1 MSVPVEIQASL
12 RASAGR
18 AKPKPY
24 SIERRFRLMQ
34 SGTLLL
40 AILLYSTTLYLAAAY
55 QRSLADSLQ
64 TLHVTGPEAQ
74 RLEALNAQMRDSS
87 HQMLI
92 VLVVFAAFSLVVTSW
107 FRRAH
112 QKYIFQHLDE
122 LRQMVGEVRRGN
134 LNVTANVPE
143 SIELGSLM
151 DAFLGMAAELSEM
164 RSSLERKVIGR
175 TASLEIAQ
183 KEVLQSAKLASL
195 GQLVSGVAHE
205 INNPLTSILG
215 FSEIVLGRPGV
226 DPSVLAP
233 LRTIREEALR
243 LKNLVANLSSFAR
256 RAPNRTQR
264 LDLRTVIDRLV
275 DLRDYHLRADNVS
288 LHVAKPP
295 DPVWVLADPDQL
307 LQVLLNLLL
316 NSEQAIHEGRDRGD
330 IWIDCRA
337 EAGAAHLSVRDDGPG
352 MSLEAREHLFE
363 PFFTT
368 KPPGQGT
375 GLGLSISHGIIEQHK
390 GTISAESAPGAGTTI
405 LIQLPVSGDQP
416 TGPMPG
422 SGVSTPGTSVT
433 TVMRHALVIDDEEG
447 ILEMV
452 GDALERAG
460 CRVTLLQG
468 SREVEVALKKDK
480 FDLVICDLKMPGRNG
495 LAVYQLLR
503 TAHPELASHF
513 LLMNGNLAD
522 AEDHAVELAAVP
534 ILAKPFTLVRLREA
548 VSQLLAKA

>member
-12 RASAGR
+12 RSSAGR

-40 AILLYSTTLYLAAAY
+40 AILLYSTTLYLAVSY

-64 TLHVTGPEAQ
+64 TLHVAGPEAQ
-74 RLEALNAQMRDSS
+74 PLQALNAQMRDSS
-87 HQMLI
+87 HQMLL
-92 VLVVFAAFSLVVTSW
+92 VLVVFVAFSLVVTSW

-112 QKYIFQHLDE
+112 RKYIFQHLDE
-122 LRQMVGEVRRGN
+122 LRQLVGEVRRGN
-134 LNVTANVPE
+134 LNVTAKVPD

-164 RSSLERKVIGR
+164 RSSLERKVVER

-215 FSEIVLGRPGV
+215 FSELVLGRRGV
-226 DPSVLAP
+226 DPSVLVP

-256 RAPNRTQR
+256 RAPHRTQR
-264 LDLRTVIDRLV
+264 LDLRAVVDRLV
-275 DLRDYHLRADNVS
+275 DLRDYHLRADNIS
-288 LHVAKPP
+288 LHVAKPR
-295 DPVWVLADPDQL
+295 DPVWVVADPDQL
-307 LQVLLNLLL
+307 LQVLLNLVL
-316 NSEQAIHEGRDRGD
+316 NSEQAIHEDRDSGQ

-337 EAGAAHLSVRDDGPG
+337 EGDTAHLIVRDDGLG
-352 MSLEAREHLFE
+352 MSSEAREHLFE

-368 KPPGQGT
+368 KPPGHGT
-375 GLGLSISHGIIEQHK
+375 GLGLSISHGIIQQHK
-390 GTISAESAPGAGTTI
+390 GTILAESAPGAGTTI
-405 LIQLPVSGDQP
+405 HIRLPESREKP
-416 TGPMPG
+416 TGP
-422 SGVSTPGTSVT
+422 TPGNDASTAGAGFASK
-433 TVMRHALVIDDEEG
+433 MRHALVIDDEQG

-452 GDALERAG
+452 GDAIERTG
-460 CRVTLLQG
+460 CRVTLLQD
-468 SREVEVALKKDK
+468 SREVEAALKKDK

-503 TAHPELASHF
+503 AAHPELASHF
-513 LLMNGNLAD
+513 LLMTGNLAD

-548 VSQLLAKA
+548 VTQLLAKA